1 MSLKNNM
8 SIAELNKICKLKP
21 TYEESYKKGVIG
33 ENAEFLKILE
43 REGSFVEVQKH
54 ASLGEDINA
63 ITVKIFFKPE

>member
-1 MSLKNNM
+1 MKLKNNM
-8 SIAELNKICKLKP
+8 SIAELNGICKLKP

-33 ENAEFLKILE
+33 ENAQFLNILN

-54 ASLGEDINA
+54 ASLNDDINA